1 MLVLAAESGDAMK
14 KKLFFVFKKANK
26 DTGEVSGVLTKEEI
40 DQDGEVFDYDSS
52 KKYFQAWNK
61 RFQKNTDGTSKGNVR
76 EMHDEIAVGLLKECE
91 YDDEE
96 KQIWIKAKIVDT
108 NCWKKIE
115 ARVYTGFSVGGDLI
129 KRYTKDGLPHI
140 IVNPL
145 EASVVDNPAVTSSVL
160 EMSSA
165 GKCVQVTKAA
175 KLLEENEDRGVT
187 TRRYSSELGEFVV
200 KDRKTKRVAGV
211 DLTSDCFAYVGDPND
226 TSTWK
231 LPIKFPGDDAKTKRH
246 IRNTLARFNQTQG
259 IPANKR
265 SAVLALIRAAAKKH
279 GIDVSSEEKKAM
291 ESQIVKAVVLKSF
304 EDGEQAVEMLER
316 LGVKKGMYAVGNLA
330 NVLSSI
336 SYLRDEAIYERD
348 REGDESELPE
358 GLTEWL
364 DEGVDLLVEMAQ
376 EEGEELKQQTG
387 KTAGNSTRGERTMDL
402 EKKKGGGLAAHFKK
416 AAGHHAAIAKALRS
430 GDLHKA
436 ADMHDEHAEA
446 CAKMALTAA
455 DAGEVPGEEK
465 TVVPE
470 VKKSAELVEL
480 EKIVAGGTEKAAGND
495 ALSVIAKAVATIAA
509 SVEDIK
515 KSTKEQF
522 EDVSGAITAIA
533 EGLVAVGEE
542 PAKTAVVKGVVV
554 DKVDDQK
561 RGEEETKKA
570 TGTEGKAVK
579 STDGRDLSPLLSII
593 KNHGRPSPSN
603 G

>member
-1 MLVLAAESGDAMK
+1 
-14 KKLFFVFKKANK
+14 
-26 DTGEVSGVLTKEEI
+26 
-40 DQDGEVFDYDSS
+40 
-52 KKYFQAWNK
+52 
-61 RFQKNTDGTSKGNVR
+61 
-76 EMHDEIAVGLLKECE
+76 
-91 YDDEE
+91 
-96 KQIWIKAKIVDT
+96 
-108 NCWKKIE
+108 
-115 ARVYTGFSVGGDLI
+115 
-129 KRYTKDGLPHI
+129 
-140 IVNPL
+140 
-145 EASVVDNPAVTSSVL
+145 
-160 EMSSA
+160 
-165 GKCVQVTKAA
+165 
-175 KLLEENEDRGVT
+175 
-187 TRRYSSELGEFVV
+187 
-200 KDRKTKRVAGV
+200 
-211 DLTSDCFAYVGDPND
+211 D

-265 SAVLALIRAAAKKH
+265 SAVLARIRAAAKKH

-387 KTAGNSTRGERTMDL
+387 KTAGNSTRGERTMDV
-402 EKKKGGGLAAHFKK
+402 EKKKGGGLVAHFKK

-446 CAKMALTAA
+446 CAKMALSA
-455 DAGEVPGEEK
+455 DEAGEVAGKEK
-465 TVVPE
+465 AAEPE
-470 VKKSAELVEL
+470 VKKSPEL
-480 EKIVAGGTEKAAGND
+480 EALANVAKRAGDDSNNAID
-495 ALSVIAKAVATIAA
+495 VIAKAVTAIAK
-509 SVEDIK
+509 SNEDFQK
-515 KSTKEQF
+515 TVRDQL
-522 EDVSGAITAIA
+522 EDQAGAITAIA
-533 EGLVAVGEE
+533 EGLVGLGEE
-542 PAKTAVVKGVVV
+542 PAKTSVVKGVVV
-554 DKVDDQK
+554 EKSDDQK
-561 RGEEETKKA
+561 RGEEEKDKA
-570 TGTEGKAVK
+570 TGTDGKVVK
-579 STDGRDLSPLLSII
+579 STDGRDLSQMLKII
-593 KNHGRPSPSN
+593 KNGGKASPTN